1 MDLSILIVNWNT
13 RDRLAEC
20 LLSIRRTAQDI
31 PHEVIVVDN
40 ASADSSAKMVASEFP
55 EVLLVASKENLGF
68 ARANNVAFRKSRGR
82 YLLLLNPDVVLLEG
96 TVKGL
101 VEFAEGRPDAGVVS
115 PKLLNPDLSPQ
126 NYYGRIPT
134 LSTVFFVYTRT
145 GKWIDVHLF
154 GGRIRRRD
162 RYETYKDFDRP
173 LALTDGGAAFCCTL
187 IPRKVIEQIGFMDER
202 FPVFF
207 NDGDFACRMFEAG
220 YKAYI
225 VPHLAA
231 CHYGGASVK
240 QLSFGDYT
248 KEWVYGLRAFYRKHK
263 GRLYSTA
270 ADLILAT
277 DLFYDLR
284 DTCRDILSGK
294 SGPAGISRPFRALR
308 ELLAYRPP
316 NIPDESLAT
325 SNQEAGSSRK
335 GIKKIRSIP
344 GMLARKLRP
353 KNLQ

>member
-1 MDLSILIVNWNT
+1 MDVSILIVNWNT

-20 LLSIRRTAQDI
+20 LLSIRRTARDI
-31 PHEVIVVDN
+31 AHEVIVVDN
-40 ASADSSAKMVASEFP
+40 ASADHSAHMVASEFP
-55 EVLLVASKENLGF
+55 EVILVASKENLGF
-68 ARANNVAFRKSRGR
+68 ARANNVAFSKSRGR
-82 YLLLLNPDVVLLEG
+82 HLLLVNPDVVLLEG

-101 VEFAEGRPDAGVVS
+101 VEFAESTPDAGVVS
-115 PKLLNPDLSPQ
+115 PKLLNPDLTPQ
-126 NYYGRIPT
+126 DYYGRIPT
-134 LSTVFFVYTRT
+134 LSTVFFVYTRA
-145 GKWIDVHLF
+145 GRWIDVHIL
-154 GGRIRRRD
+154 GGRTRRRD
-162 RYETYKDFDRP
+162 RYEKFRDFDRP

-187 IPRKVIEQIGFMDER
+187 IPRAVIERIGFMDER

-207 NDGDFACRMFEAG
+207 NDGDFAYRMFQAG

-240 QLSFGDYT
+240 QLAYPDYT

-263 GRLYSTA
+263 GRPYTAA

-277 DLFYDLR
+277 DLFWDLR
-284 DTCRDILSGK
+284 DTCRDILSGT
-294 SGPAGISRPFRALR
+294 SDPAALSKPFRAFR
-308 ELLAYRPP
+308 ELLAYRPAT
-316 NIPDESLAT
+316 IPRESRTAGD
-325 SNQEAGSSRK
+325 QEAGSSRK
-335 GIKKIRSIP
+335 GIKKISSIP